1 MNDIVKD
8 GPIIAIVDDD
18 ASVRRSLLRVVG
30 SAGYQAETFAS
41 AREFLDWL
49 PRNQAACLVLDVQMA
64 EMNGF
69 DLQNRLTV
77 PIIFITAH
85 DDASTVERIE
95 KSGAAGLLRKPF
107 DAPAVLDAIRRAVR
121 ANHERN
127 AGADGGGPAPAV
139 TASVGEGGAERQ

>member
-1 MNDIVKD
+1 VNDIVNHV
-8 GPIIAIVDDD
+8 PIIAIVDDD
-18 ASVRRSLLRVVG
+18 ASVRRSLLRVVR
-30 SAGYQAETFAS
+30 SAGYKAETFAS

-85 DDASTVERIE
+85 NDASTLERIE

-127 AGADGGGPAPAV
+127 AAAGGGGPAPAV
-139 TASVGEGGAERQ
+139 TASVDELGG